1 MTATAS
7 NLSQKYRRRWW
18 TLAVLSLSLLLV
30 ELDSTILNVALPT
43 LQREFDASASALQ
56 WLVASYILVFAGL
69 LLFMGA
75 LGDRFGRKW
84 ALLAGFLV
92 FGLASLAASYA
103 GSMNQLIVARV
114 VMGVGAALIMP
125 ATLAIIVDIFPR
137 EERVKAIALW
147 SAVAVLGVP
156 VGPVLGG
163 WLLSQF
169 WWGSVFLVAVPVAMM
184 AAIASTLL
192 VPESKN
198 PAAFALDRIG
208 ALLSVGALTS
218 LVYAIIEAPTRGVL
232 DVWVIGAFLAA
243 VAFGA
248 AFVVRELRVDEPL
261 LDVRLLRDR
270 NISVGLGTIGLV
282 FGSLVGMMFLLTQFL
297 QLAQGYS
304 ALESGLRMMPIA
316 LGFVVGAAAMTDRLV
331 ARFGTRAAMV
341 SGLLIVAAAF
351 AVMSFIDGGMPYPA
365 LAAGLVLLGIGM
377 ANLMAPATAA
387 VLDSVPGGNV
397 GVGSALNDT
406 AQQVGSALGIAVLG
420 SLANAVYSPNLSGLI
435 SVPAELAAAAQDSIG
450 GASLAAATVG
460 GPAGHTL
467 RESANAA
474 FFDAF
479 GIAML
484 AAAAVSLVTSAIVV
498 HFMPERATLEEV
510 ETAAQPASRL
520 SNATAASAP
529 GGEA

>member
-56 WLVASYILVFAGL
+56 WLVDSYILVFAGL

-75 LGDRFGRKW
+75 LGDRFGRKR
-84 ALLAGFLV
+84 ALLAGFLLL
-92 FGLASLAASYA
+92 GLASLAASLA
-103 GSMNQLIVARV
+103 GSMNQLIVARL

-137 EERVKAIALW
+137 EERVKAIAIW
-147 SAVAVLGVP
+147 SAVAVLGIP

-169 WWGSVFLVAVPVAMM
+169 WWGSVFLVAVPIAVVAVI
-184 AAIASTLL
+184 AAVLL
-192 VPESKN
+192 VSESKN
-198 PAAFALDRIG
+198 PATSALDRIG

-218 LVYAIIEAPTRGVL
+218 LVYAVIEAPARGVL
-232 DVWVIGAFLAA
+232 DVWVIAASLAA

-261 LDVRLLRDR
+261 LNVRLLKDR
-270 NISVGLGTIGLV
+270 NISVGAGSIMLV
-282 FGSLVGMMFLLTQFL
+282 FGSFVGMLFLLTQFL

-304 ALESGLRMMPIA
+304 AFESGLRVTPLA

-331 ARFGTRAAMV
+331 ERLGIRAAMV
-341 SGLLIVAAAF
+341 SGLWAAAAAF
-351 AVMSFIDGGMPYPA
+351 AGMSFMDGGTPYPV
-365 LAAGLVLLGIGM
+365 LAALLVLLGIGL
-377 ANLMAPATAA
+377 ANLMAPAKAA
-387 VLDSVPGGNV
+387 VINSVPGGNA

-406 AQQVGSALGIAVLG
+406 AQTGW
-420 SLANAVYSPNLSGLI
+420 
-435 SVPAELAAAAQDSIG
+435 G
-450 GASLAAATVG
+450 GARDCGTGFARECRLLG
-460 GPAGHTL
+460 GPVRAHIGSRRARRHRTGLHRRRRLRCRYGRWSREAG
-467 RESANAA
+467 AA
-474 FFDAF
+474 
-479 GIAML
+479 
-484 AAAAVSLVTSAIVV
+484 
-498 HFMPERATLEEV
+498 
-510 ETAAQPASRL
+510 
-520 SNATAASAP
+520 
-529 GGEA
+529 